1 MQCPQNEK
9 NSINIINNV
18 LIFQILLLS
27 EKSFSIEVRVTDNSD
42 SKRRLNF
49 STSFKE
55 IETHEFH
62 IQMPLKLLIAN
73 VWTNLYI
80 NIGDLLSQSFANK
93 IIKCIDYIS
102 ISGSCKVRKIYAIK
116 NINDPINKGI
126 LLFKNTLIR
135 NMKIDNI
142 ISGIEDYNII
152 VPNTSN
158 VNINLGELGNN
169 LNQDNN
175 GHPNIKGN
183 KNMNKTNQVNKQV
196 NKKSENT
203 NNINNQKNDLNN
215 NNNNKTNTRL
225 ADTLKKKT
233 KENTKVGKAIK
244 DTQFNTKAKNKNN
257 NSNNNSKITEENTK
271 NISKTQT
278 SKSNNEDN
286 KKNNIIK
293 NENEIKEKEK
303 EKKFNKFG
311 LFDASNL
318 LKPPTLNESIEE
330 IDELNANPL
339 TEENTKNITK
349 PQINK
354 SNNEDNKKDNIIKN
368 ENEIKKKEKKFNKFG
383 LFDASNLLKPSTL
396 NESIEEIDEL
406 NVNPLVESI
415 MLKAPEIN
423 TVTNIKNED
432 IIHIDKQNYNSILN
446 TQLVLNEI
454 SNQQKNVNNED
465 LRGNFNNDNNR
476 PYSPPIGK
484 MIPVSINNDNKN
496 IDINKMNFIDRD
508 LNPLT
513 SSLASVASVSTK
525 LNHKAIQNYDNLI
538 YDEKVGKYYDPITK
552 IYYDIKNKE
561 NK

>member
-9 NSINIINNV
+9 NSINILNNI

-80 NIGDLLSQSFANK
+80 NIGNLLSQSFANK
-93 IIKCIDYIS
+93 NIKCIDYIS
-102 ISGSCKVRKIYAIK
+102 ISGSCKVIKIYAIK

-126 LLFKNTLIR
+126 LLSKNTLIR

-152 VPNTSN
+152 VPNTTN
-158 VNINLGELGNN
+158 MNINLVELGNN

-175 GHPNIKGN
+175 GQPYIKGN
-183 KNMNKTNQVNKQV
+183 KTMNKTHQVNKQV
-196 NKKSENT
+196 NKKIENT
-203 NNINNQKNDLNN
+203 NSINNQKNDLNN
-215 NNNNKTNTRL
+215 NNKNNTRL
-225 ADTLKKKT
+225 VDTLKNKT
-233 KENTKVGKAIK
+233 KENAKVGKKIK
-244 DTQFNTKAKNKNN
+244 DTQYNTKVKNKNN
-257 NSNNNSKITEENTK
+257 NSNNNSKITDENTK

-278 SKSNNEDN
+278 SKSNNENN
-286 KKNNIIK
+286 KKNNLIE
-293 NENEIKEKEK
+293 NENEIEEKE
-303 EKKFNKFG
+303 N
-311 LFDASNL
+311 
-318 LKPPTLNESIEE
+318 
-330 IDELNANPL
+330 
-339 TEENTKNITK
+339 
-349 PQINK
+349 
-354 SNNEDNKKDNIIKN
+354 
-368 ENEIKKKEKKFNKFG
+368 KFNKFG

-446 TQLVLNEI
+446 TQKILNEI
-454 SNQQKNVNNED
+454 SNQQKNVNNEFLNNDLFDDLQIED

-484 MIPVSINNDNKN
+484 MIPVSINDNKN